1 METNEAKPADGLN
14 RASLLLMTLDKPV
27 LARVLKHLSPKEL
40 TRLMTGYEAAVGTG
54 KAQSSQM
61 ASVGKIFLSSEPA
74 NSASTFKDALVMA
87 YGEDNADQILRHDQ
101 WRTISER
108 VKPET
113 FAAVLRDERP
123 EAVAMA
129 LSQLPPRFAAEVLGR
144 LPEQLRAEAVDNL
157 AYAESAPRSA
167 LDAILRAVEE
177 SFHGKASSEE
187 GNQKAG
193 AKRAAAMLN
202 QLDADKATAIVT
214 HIRNR
219 DAKRASAIEDE
230 MFHFAD
236 LLKLDNR
243 SLQTV
248 LVEIRPERIALALKG
263 ITEDEKIL
271 VFGALPEQVK
281 VVVESEMSESG
292 RVPAREV
299 KAARRELTEMAIN
312 LDRQGKIHIHG
323 EEESLD

>member
-1 METNEAKPADGLN
+1 MEGPETQTAEGLN
-14 RASLLLMTLDKPV
+14 RASLLVMTLDKPV
-27 LARVLKHLSPKEL
+27 LASVLKHLSPKEL
-40 TRLMTGYEAAVGTG
+40 TRLMGGYEALISSG

-61 ASVGKIFLSSEPA
+61 ASVGKIFLSSEVTG
-74 NSASTFKDALVMA
+74 SASNFKDALVLA

-129 LSQLPPRFAAEVLGR
+129 LSQLPPRFAADVLGR

-177 SFHGKASSEE
+177 SFSAKAGSEE

-202 QLDADKATAIVT
+202 QLDSDSAAAIVS

-230 MFHFAD
+230 MFHFGD

-243 SLQTV
+243 SLQAV
-248 LVEIRPERIALALKG
+248 LSEARPERIALALKG
-263 ITEDEKIL
+263 ITDDEKML
-271 VFGALPEQVK
+271 VFAALPEQVK
-281 VVVESEMSESG
+281 VIVDSEMAESG

-299 KAARRELTEMAIN
+299 KAARRELTDSAIN

>member
-1 METNEAKPADGLN
+1 MEGQESKPDGLN
-14 RASLLLMTLDKPV
+14 RASLLVITLDKPV
-27 LARVLKHLSPKEL
+27 LARVLKHLSPREL
-40 TRLMTGYEAAVGTG
+40 TRLMGGYEALIAGG
-54 KAQSSQM
+54 SAQTTAM
-61 ASVGKIFLSSEPA
+61 ASAGKIFLSSEPA
-74 NSASTFKDALVMA
+74 ASASTFKDALVMA

-113 FAAVLRDERP
+113 FASVLKSERP

-129 LSQLPPRFAAEVLGR
+129 LSQLPPRFAADVLAR
-144 LPEQLRAEAVDNL
+144 LPEELRAEAVDNL

-177 SFHGKASSEE
+177 SFSGKGGSEE

-202 QLDADKATAIVT
+202 QLDGDSATAIVSY
-214 HIRNR
+214 IRNR
-219 DAKRASAIEDE
+219 DAKRATAIEEE

-236 LLKLDNR
+236 LLKLENR
-243 SLQTV
+243 ALQAV
-248 LVEIRPERIALALKG
+248 LAELRPERIALALKG
-263 ITEDEKIL
+263 ITDDEKML
-271 VFGALPEQVK
+271 VFAALPEQVK
-281 VVVESEMSESG
+281 VVVDSEMSESG

-299 KAARRELTEMAIN
+299 KAARRELTETAIN
-312 LDRQGKIHIHG
+312 LDRQGKIRIHG

>member
-1 METNEAKPADGLN
+1 MEAQENKNVDGLN
-14 RASLLLMTLDKPV
+14 RASLLAMTLDKPV

-40 TRLMTGYEAAVGTG
+40 TRLMSGYEAVVTAG
-54 KAQSSQM
+54 KPQGSQM
-61 ASVGKIFLSSEPA
+61 ASVGKIFLSSET
-74 NSASTFKDALVMA
+74 SASTSTFKDALVLA
-87 YGEDNADQILRHDQ
+87 YGADNADQILRHDQ
-101 WRTISER
+101 WRTIAER

-129 LSQLPPRFAAEVLGR
+129 LSQLPPRFAADVLAR
-144 LPEQLRAEAVDNL
+144 LPEGLRAEAVDNL

-177 SFHGKASSEE
+177 SFSGRAGSED
-187 GNQKAG
+187 GNGKAG

-202 QLDADKATAIVT
+202 QLDSDSATAIVS
-214 HIRNR
+214 HIRDR
-219 DAKRASAIEDE
+219 DAKRASAIEEE

-236 LLKLDNR
+236 LLTLDNR
-243 SLQTV
+243 SLQAV
-248 LVEIRPERIALALKG
+248 LGEMRPERIALALKG
-263 ITEDEKIL
+263 ITDDEKTL
-271 VFGALPEQVK
+271 VFAALPEQVK
-281 VVVESEMSESG
+281 VVVDSEMSESG

-312 LDRQGKIHIHG
+312 LNRQGKIHIHG

>member
-1 METNEAKPADGLN
+1 MEGQETKTVDGLN
-14 RASLLLMTLDKPV
+14 RASLLIMTLDKPV
-27 LARVLKHLSPKEL
+27 LARVLKHLSPNEL
-40 TRLMTGYEAAVGTG
+40 TRLMSGYQAAIGGG

-61 ASVGKIFLSSEPA
+61 ASVGRIFLSSEPA
-74 NSASTFKDALVMA
+74 ASASTFKDALVMA
-87 YGEDNADQILRHDQ
+87 YGEDNAEQILRHDQ

-129 LSQLPPRFAAEVLGR
+129 LSQLPPRFAADVLAR
-144 LPEQLRAEAVDNL
+144 LPEELRAEAVDNL
-157 AYAESAPRSA
+157 TYAEAAPRST

-177 SFHGKASSEE
+177 SFSGKAGSEE

-202 QLDADKATAIVT
+202 QLDSDSATAIVS

-219 DAKRASAIEDE
+219 DPKRASAIEDE

-236 LLKLDNR
+236 LMKLDNR
-243 SLQTV
+243 SLQAV
-248 LVEIRPERIALALKG
+248 LAEARPERIALALKG
-263 ITEDEKIL
+263 ITDDEKTL
-271 VFGALPEQVK
+271 VFAALPEQVK
-281 VVVESEMSESG
+281 VVVDAEMSEGG

-299 KAARRELTEMAIN
+299 KAARRELTDTAIN
-312 LDRQGKIHIHG
+312 LDRQGKIHLHG

>member
-1 METNEAKPADGLN
+1 MEGQESKTADGLN
-14 RASLLLMTLDKPV
+14 RASLLVMTLDKPV
-27 LARVLKHLSPKEL
+27 LASVLKHLSPKEL
-40 TRLMTGYEAAVGTG
+40 TRLMGGYEALVSSGQ
-54 KAQSSQM
+54 AQSSQM
-61 ASVGKIFLSSEPA
+61 ASVGKIFLSSE
-74 NSASTFKDALVMA
+74 SAGSTSNFKEALVMA

-113 FAAVLRDERP
+113 FASVLRDERP

-129 LSQLPPRFAAEVLGR
+129 LSQLPPRFAADVLGR

-157 AYAESAPRSA
+157 AYAEAAPRSA

-177 SFHGKASSEE
+177 SFSAKAGSEE

-202 QLDADKATAIVT
+202 QLDSDSAAAIVA
-214 HIRNR
+214 HIRDR
-219 DAKRASAIEDE
+219 DADRATAIEDE
-230 MFHFAD
+230 MFHFGD
-236 LLKLDNR
+236 LLKLENR
-243 SLQTV
+243 SLQAV
-248 LVEIRPERIALALKG
+248 LAEARPERIALALKG
-263 ITEDEKIL
+263 VTDDEKTL
-271 VFGALPEQVK
+271 VFAALPEQVK
-281 VVVESEMSESG
+281 VIVDSEMSESG

-299 KAARRELTEMAIN
+299 KAARRELTDAAIN

-323 EEESLD
+323 EEECLD

>member
-1 METNEAKPADGLN
+1 MEGQESKTADGLN
-14 RASLLLMTLDKPV
+14 RASLLVMTLDKPV
-27 LARVLKHLSPKEL
+27 LASVLKHLSPKEL
-40 TRLMTGYEAAVGTG
+40 TRLMGGYEALVSSGQ
-54 KAQSSQM
+54 AQSSQM
-61 ASVGKIFLSSEPA
+61 ASVGKIFLSSE
-74 NSASTFKDALVMA
+74 SAGSTSNFKEALVMA

-113 FAAVLRDERP
+113 FASVLRDERP

-129 LSQLPPRFAAEVLGR
+129 LSQLPPRFAADVLGR

-157 AYAESAPRSA
+157 AYAEAAPRSA

-177 SFHGKASSEE
+177 SFSAKAGSEE

-202 QLDADKATAIVT
+202 QLDSDSAAAIVA
-214 HIRNR
+214 HIRDR
-219 DAKRASAIEDE
+219 DADRATAIEDE
-230 MFHFAD
+230 MFHFGD
-236 LLKLDNR
+236 LLKLENR
-243 SLQTV
+243 SLQAV
-248 LVEIRPERIALALKG
+248 LAEARPERIALALKG
-263 ITEDEKIL
+263 VTDDEKTL
-271 VFGALPEQVK
+271 VFAALPEQVK
-281 VVVESEMSESG
+281 VIVDSEMSESG

-299 KAARRELTEMAIN
+299 KAARRELTDAAIN

>member
-1 METNEAKPADGLN
+1 MEAQENKNVDGLN
-14 RASLLLMTLDKPV
+14 RASLLAMTLDKPV

-40 TRLMTGYEAAVGTG
+40 TRLMSGYEAVVTAG
-54 KAQSSQM
+54 KPQGSQM
-61 ASVGKIFLSSEPA
+61 ASVGKIFLSSET
-74 NSASTFKDALVMA
+74 SASTSTFKDALVLA
-87 YGEDNADQILRHDQ
+87 YGADNADQILRHDQ
-101 WRTISER
+101 WRTIAER

-129 LSQLPPRFAAEVLGR
+129 LSQLPPRFAADVLAR
-144 LPEQLRAEAVDNL
+144 LPEGLRAEAVDNL

-177 SFHGKASSEE
+177 SFSGRAGSED
-187 GNQKAG
+187 GNGKAG

-202 QLDADKATAIVT
+202 QLDSDSATAIVS
-214 HIRNR
+214 HIRDC
-219 DAKRASAIEDE
+219 DAKRASAIEEE

-236 LLKLDNR
+236 LLTLDNR
-243 SLQTV
+243 SLQAV
-248 LVEIRPERIALALKG
+248 LGEMRPERIALALKG
-263 ITEDEKIL
+263 ITDDEKTL
-271 VFGALPEQVK
+271 VFAALPEQVK
-281 VVVESEMSESG
+281 VVVDSEMSESG

>member
-1 METNEAKPADGLN
+1 
-14 RASLLLMTLDKPV
+14 
-27 LARVLKHLSPKEL
+27 
-40 TRLMTGYEAAVGTG
+40 
-54 KAQSSQM
+54 M
-61 ASVGKIFLSSEPA
+61 ASVGKIFLSSEPTA
-74 NSASTFKDALVMA
+74 SASTFKDALVMA

-113 FAAVLRDERP
+113 FASVLRDERP

-129 LSQLPPRFAAEVLGR
+129 LSQLPPRFAADVLAR
-144 LPEQLRAEAVDNL
+144 LPEELRAEAVDNL

-177 SFHGKASSEE
+177 SFSGKAGSEE

-202 QLDADKATAIVT
+202 QLDSDSATAIVS

-219 DAKRASAIEDE
+219 DAKRASAIEEE

-236 LLKLDNR
+236 LLDPRQSLACRRCSPRPVPNASR
-243 SLQTV
+243 SRSRASPTTR
-248 LVEIRPERIALALKG
+248 RPWSSPRS
-263 ITEDEKIL
+263 
-271 VFGALPEQVK
+271 PSR
-281 VVVESEMSESG
+281 SEWWSIPKCP
-292 RVPAREV
+292 R
-299 KAARRELTEMAIN
+299 AAAFPRA
-312 LDRQGKIHIHG
+312 K
-323 EEESLD
+323 

>member
-1 METNEAKPADGLN
+1 MEGQETKSSDGLN
-14 RASLLLMTLDKPV
+14 RASLLAMTLDKPV

-40 TRLMTGYEAAVGTG
+40 TRLMSGYEAAITAGRPDG
-54 KAQSSQM
+54 SKM

-74 NSASTFKDALVMA
+74 ASASTFKDALVMA
-87 YGEDNADQILRHDQ
+87 YGEDNADQILRQDQ

-123 EAVAMA
+123 QAVAMA
-129 LSQLPPRFAAEVLGR
+129 LSQLPPRFAADVLGR
-144 LPEQLRAEAVDNL
+144 LPEELRAEAVDNL

-177 SFHGKASSEE
+177 SFSGKAGSEE

-202 QLDADKATAIVT
+202 QLDSDSATAIVA

-236 LLKLDNR
+236 LLNLDNR
-243 SLQTV
+243 SLQAV
-248 LVEIRPERIALALKG
+248 LAEIRPERIALALKG
-263 ITEDEKIL
+263 ITDDQKTL
-271 VFGALPEQVK
+271 VFAALPEQVK
-281 VVVESEMSESG
+281 VVVDSEMSESG

>member
-1 METNEAKPADGLN
+1 MEGQETKSADGLN
-14 RASLLLMTLDKPV
+14 RASLLIMTLDKPV

-40 TRLMTGYEAAVGTG
+40 TRLMSGYEAAINGG
-54 KAQSSQM
+54 KAQSSEL

-74 NSASTFKDALVMA
+74 ASASTFKDALVMA

-113 FAAVLRDERP
+113 FAAVLKDERP

-129 LSQLPPRFAAEVLGR
+129 LSQLPPRFAADVLAR
-144 LPEQLRAEAVDNL
+144 LPEELRAEAVDNL

-177 SFHGKASSEE
+177 SFNGKAGSEE

-202 QLDADKATAIVT
+202 QLDSDSASAIVS

-243 SLQTV
+243 SLQAV
-248 LVEIRPERIALALKG
+248 LAEIRPERIALALKG
-263 ITEDEKIL
+263 VSDDEKIL

-281 VVVESEMSESG
+281 VVVDSEMSESG

>member
-1 METNEAKPADGLN
+1 MEGQETKTADGLN
-14 RASLLLMTLDKPV
+14 RASLLIMTLDKPV
-27 LARVLKHLSPKEL
+27 LARVLKHLAPKEL
-40 TRLMTGYEAAVGTG
+40 TRLMSGYEALISGG
-54 KAQSSQM
+54 QAQSAQM

-74 NSASTFKDALVMA
+74 ASASTFKDALVMA

-108 VKPET
+108 VKPDT

-129 LSQLPPRFAAEVLGR
+129 LSQLPPRFAADVLAR
-144 LPEQLRAEAVDNL
+144 LPEELRAEAVDNL
-157 AYAESAPRSA
+157 SYAESAPRSA

-177 SFHGKASSEE
+177 SFSGKAGSEE

-202 QLDADKATAIVT
+202 QLDSDSATAIVS

-219 DAKRASAIEDE
+219 DAKRASAIEEE

-236 LLKLDNR
+236 LLKLENR
-243 SLQTV
+243 ALQAV
-248 LVEIRPERIALALKG
+248 LAEMRPERIGLALKG
-263 ITEDEKIL
+263 ITDDEKTL
-271 VFGALPEQVK
+271 VFAALPEQVR
-281 VVVESEMSESG
+281 VVVDSEMSESG